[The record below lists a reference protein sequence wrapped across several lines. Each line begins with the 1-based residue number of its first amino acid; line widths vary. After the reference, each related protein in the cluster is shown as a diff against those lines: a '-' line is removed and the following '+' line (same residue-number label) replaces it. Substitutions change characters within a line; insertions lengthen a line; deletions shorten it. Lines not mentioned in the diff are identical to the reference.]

1 VSVFDFKLEGLT
13 REELVRRRNQNR
25 QSTSQLGN
33 ADPRLILVRRARN
46 SLTRIGQIVVW
57 TTLAFAGLYA
67 LDWTYSV
74 IENDPGMIRSRLV
87 AASNVIILPDDSGS
101 MGDKQEQLQALVS
114 QLKPNE
120 VNPENRTDGGGFSS
134 TGPANNS
141 LHKLETA
148 LRANPNADAV
158 FVFSDFEFGDYPADV
173 HDDAGFERLRQLLGG
188 RRRLYLGTV
197 KNPPPEKLI
206 EIARGSGGGLIKVS
220 P

>member
-1 VSVFDFKLEGLT
+1 MSVFDFQLQGLT
-13 REELVRRRNQNR
+13 RDELVRRRNQSR
-25 QSTSQLGN
+25 QASAQGHGV
-33 ADPRLILVRRARN
+33 AARFAFVKRLWRRLAPI
-46 SLTRIGQIVVW
+46 TQVVVW
-57 TTLAFAGLYA
+57 TALAVAGLYA
-67 LDWTYSV
+67 LDQTYV
-74 IENDPGMIRSRLV
+74 VLENDPGMIRGRLV
-87 AASNVIILPDDSGS
+87 TASNVIILPDDSGS
-101 MGDKQEQLQALVS
+101 MGDKQEQLLALVS

-173 HDDAGFERLRQLLGG
+173 HDDAGFEQLRQLLGG

-197 KNPPPEKLI
+197 KDPPPEKLI
-206 EIARGSGGGLIKVS
+206 DIARRSGGGLIQVS